1 MEGYD
6 EDVREA
12 LTVAMKEKDKEPERN
27 YVRVFAAFRA
37 ALMKEKVVKEK
48 KEVEKEKPVLKAI
61 ASRGRKRSKPSGRK

>member
-12 LTVAMKEKDKEPERN
+12 LTAAMKEKDKEPERN

-37 ALMKEKVVKEK
+37 ALMKEKVVKE
-48 KEVEKEKPVLKAI
+48 LI
-61 ASRGRKRSKPSGRK
+61 

>member
-61 ASRGRKRSKPSGRK
+61 ASRGRKRSKPLGRK

>member
-12 LTVAMKEKDKEPERN
+12 LTAAMKEKDKEPDRN

-48 KEVEKEKPVLKAI
+48 KEKPALKAI

>member
-12 LTVAMKEKDKEPERN
+12 LTAAMKEKDKEPERN

-48 KEVEKEKPVLKAI
+48 KEVLK
-61 ASRGRKRSKPSGRK
+61 SKA

>member
-12 LTVAMKEKDKEPERN
+12 LTAAMKEKDKEPERN

-37 ALMKEKVVKEK
+37 ALMKEKVVKESA
-48 KEVEKEKPVLKAI
+48 KPVKSKWQMRLDLKW
-61 ASRGRKRSKPSGRK
+61 RVLRTL

>member
-12 LTVAMKEKDKEPERN
+12 LTAAMKEKDKEPERN

-48 KEVEKEKPVLKAI
+48 KEAEKETPVLKAI